1 MAKVLEE
8 KLEQKLKER
17 SELEKEMLEKVKTS
31 MMEVFQEQTEK
42 FYRNISA
49 RSQTSDSLSASP
61 INRSRAHSQSNGI
74 EQPSLRSSFKSK
86 SINEGSLP
94 LKKQTSTFQPDSVL
108 DQTMQSIV
116 FNEE

>member
-17 SELEKEMLEKVKTS
+17 SEFEKEMLEKVKTS

-42 FYRNISA
+42 FYRNMGA

-61 INRSRAHSQSNGI
+61 INRSRA
-74 EQPSLRSSFKSK
+74 
-86 SINEGSLP
+86 
-94 LKKQTSTFQPDSVL
+94 
-108 DQTMQSIV
+108 
-116 FNEE
+116 